1 MASRRLLTLLPR
13 AAALPSP
20 ATRPIITTTRL
31 INSRQ
36 YHDSQTQT
44 LQGPLYKHL
53 TTTSKPSPTLQKRA
67 YSSDP
72 PADDNHPSKIYDF
85 SSLQKLI
92 SNPSPKV
99 TIIGTTFPLPPPFL
113 TTPFTDGK
121 TDSREPGELQ
131 QTGHIPSAINIP
143 VTTSPD
149 SFFISPEEFEDRFG
163 FPRPAKDQELIFYCK
178 AGVRSRAAAQL
189 AKQAGWEKV
198 GEYPGSWLDWFE
210 KGGAVE
216 RS

>member
-20 ATRPIITTTRL
+20 ATRPIIATTRL

-99 TIIGTTFPLPPPFL
+99 TII
-113 TTPFTDGK
+113 
-121 TDSREPGELQ
+121 DSREPGELQ

>member
-1 MASRRLLTLLPR
+1 MSTRRTLQTLLPR
-13 AAALPSP
+13 AQRAAAAAALPAP
-20 ATRPIITTTRL
+20 ATRPSIAIAF
-31 INSRQ
+31 SRQ
-36 YHDSQTQT
+36 YHDAQSQT

-53 TTTSKPSPTLQKRA
+53 TTTTTTTTQKPTSTPTLQKRA
-67 YSSDP
+67 YSSNP
-72 PADDNHPSKIYDF
+72 PADHPPSSKIYDF

-92 SNPSPKV
+92 ANPSPKI
-99 TIIGTTFPLPPPFL
+99 TII
-113 TTPFTDGK
+113 
-121 TDSREPGELQ
+121 DSREPGELA

-163 FPRPAKDQELIFYCK
+163 FPRPPKDQELIFYCK

-189 AKQAGWEKV
+189 ARQAGWEKV

-210 KGGAVE
+210 KGGPVE

>member
-1 MASRRLLTLLPR
+1 MASRRALTTLLPVAQR
-13 AAALPSP
+13 AAPTPVIARSIAIALS
-20 ATRPIITTTRL
+20 R
-31 INSRQ
+31 RQ
-36 YHDSQTQT
+36 YHQQS

-53 TTTSKPSPTLQKRA
+53 AQKQPVHSTPVQRRS
-67 YSSDP
+67 YSADP
-72 PADDNHPSKIYDF
+72 PQDHSSKIYDF
-85 SSLQKLI
+85 SSLQELV

-99 TIIGTTFPLPPPFL
+99 TII
-113 TTPFTDGK
+113 
-121 TDSREPGELQ
+121 DSREPGELQ
-131 QTGHIPSAINIP
+131 QTGHIPHAINIP

-149 SFFISPEEFEDRFG
+149 SFFITEEEFEDRFG
-163 FPRPAKDQELIFYCK
+163 FPRPAKDQELVFYCK

-210 KGGAVE
+210 KGGKVE